1 MKETII
7 NDEYVEKK
15 LRKVAEDFVNG
26 IENTEF
32 VIDGFCG
39 QDLSKIDMSD
49 LSIENFRRLTYDS
62 KTIFS
67 KEQIEKFHPFDIM
80 QQGKRFDNIEKSDT
94 NEINGRGTTIGII
107 DRFSNISREQFKG
120 RTITVYRV
128 SEHGVEEVQ
137 PNDEGIFLES
147 DNDGNHGNTATS
159 LSVGEECGVAQ
170 NANAI
175 LFHIDGIG
183 FQEAQDAVL
192 NFIVENGKKGEI
204 TIPDMISAS
213 ANTSIDTKTLDILGE
228 LGCEFINSKRFRDY
242 FTWGRI
248 NDDNEVVLD
257 KYIEDILSMPS
268 NENSRLEVFKKI
280 LGSATM
286 IPVTGRTSSYID
298 DEGNKVYKYNG
309 SLCGNSFAI
318 CQAAGMF
325 LLTRQID
332 PNIRYDGFVEIV
344 KNQERL
350 NSDGMMYVDTGEIIN
365 KVIERSKTKDTQD
378 LGRETI
384 SEQQNTQGKDA
395 TEQAMDKQ
403 IMIRTT
409 NDNVQTL

>member
-1 MKETII
+1 MKKAKKNIILNNKDKSYDELFKLIQDDEEAKVKALLETRGVR
-7 NDEYVEKK
+7 DK
-15 LRKVAEDFVNG
+15 LKLLS
-26 IENTEF
+26 ENNKT
-32 VIDGFCG
+32 G
-39 QDLSKIDMSD
+39 L
-49 LSIENFRRLTYDS
+49 YDV
-62 KTIFS
+62 K
-67 KEQIEKFHPFDIM
+67 
-80 QQGKRFDNIEKSDT
+80 
-94 NEINGRGTTIGII
+94 
-107 DRFSNISREQFKG
+107 
-120 RTITVYRV
+120 
-128 SEHGVEEVQ
+128 
-137 PNDEGIFLES
+137 L
-147 DNDGNHGNTATS
+147 
-159 LSVGEECGVAQ
+159 
-170 NANAI
+170 
-175 LFHIDGIG
+175 
-183 FQEAQDAVL
+183 L

-350 NSDGMMYVDTGEIIN
+350 NSDGMMYVDTEEIIN

-378 LGRETI
+378 LGLETI
-384 SEQQNTQGKDA
+384 FEQQNTHGKDA
-395 TEQAMDKQ
+395 TEQALDKQ

-409 NDNVQTL
+409 NDNVQSL